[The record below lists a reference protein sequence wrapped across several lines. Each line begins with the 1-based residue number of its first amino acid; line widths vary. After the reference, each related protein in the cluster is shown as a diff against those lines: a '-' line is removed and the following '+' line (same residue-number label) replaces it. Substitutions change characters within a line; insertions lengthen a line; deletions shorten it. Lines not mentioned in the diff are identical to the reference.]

1 MDYASALR
9 QGLPGTPSGPGP
21 QYIQGLGTFRPGETW
36 DSDLK
41 RRLLAAGGGAI
52 DSLTLGMGTPEAAQE
67 AMAEQP
73 EAASYGSMVGAML
86 PVGEG
91 AVAAGNAIKAA
102 PKMSAA
108 LMGALGLG
116 LNPADAGPKLKKDQ
130 LRALEMEKQRA
141 AMATESAKAN
151 AISEIE
157 VEGLR
162 RQANDKLDA
171 EAKAKEANTPFR
183 ERFPDV
189 AGNLPTMGLMLSAG
203 LPFALRG
210 SKNALS
216 FLPGSLASRVAG
228 ATKAAEKAASE
239 GNVMATTLKAK
250 ELDNLINSAPSAA
263 SNVGK
268 AGAAAAAGGA
278 LTAEANMFPDQY
290 DAFNLPAGPAQDKAR
305 ERALNPKNYA
315 ERAMVG
321 TLTGLSGY
329 KAGDLIPTRTANIPR
344 AQSMADLL
352 KPGLAD
358 DVRNVSN
365 NLTALSG
372 GADAPLPHWQRQTR
386 VNGKF
391 GPLKK

>member
-21 QYIQGLGTFRPGETW
+21 QYIPGLGTFRPGETW

-41 RRLLAAGGGAI
+41 RRLLAAGGGLA
-52 DSLTLGMGTPEAAQE
+52 DTLTFGMGTPEGAQG

-73 EAASYGSMVGAML
+73 EAASSGSMLGAML

-91 AVAAGNAIKAA
+91 VVAAGNAIKAA

-116 LNPADAGPKLKKDQ
+116 LNPADAGPKLTKAQ
-130 LRALEMEKQRA
+130 QRALEMEKQRA
-141 AMATESAKAN
+141 GMSAESDKARAMN
-151 AISEIE
+151 EIE
-157 VEGLR
+157 VENMR

-183 ERFPDV
+183 ERFPEI
-189 AGNLPTMGLMLSAG
+189 AGKLPTMGLMLSAG

-210 SKNALS
+210 SKNAMS
-216 FLPGSLASRVAG
+216 FLPGSLPSRVAG

-250 ELDNLINSAPSAA
+250 ELDNLIQSAPGVG
-263 SNVGK
+263 SNMGK

-290 DAFNLPAGPAQDKAR
+290 DAFNLPAGEAQDKAR
-305 ERALNPKNYA
+305 ERALNPMNYG
-315 ERAMVG
+315 ERALVG

-329 KAGDLIPTRTANIPR
+329 KAGDLIPSRTANIPR

-365 NLTALSG
+365 NLNALNA
-372 GADAPLPHWQRQTR
+372 GADAPIPHWQRQTR